1 MPIVSVCARR
11 RPEWGSLPFGNRW
24 ACDITSP
31 PPPPAP
37 IPPSF
42 TFLCQTNERAGRAG
56 HMRIPP
62 SLGYHGNE
70 HWSRQ
75 HLAVVRREGEKAGG
89 EAERDEG
96 RGEKGEGEQIVA
108 AGIPFQSSSLCLSSV
123 CTVSTLPLL
132 SPSISSITAEWVE
145 IWCSPLSTGFVSL
158 IRRMPLKISEM
169 TSRIIPLLCRECV
182 QLALP

>member
-1 MPIVSVCARR
+1 MRSQAAWARIPPIWEPVGVWHHLPRPPSSCPHPSLLYFPASDKSARR
-11 RPEWGSLPFGNRW
+11 ESQSHENP
-24 ACDITSP
+24 
-31 PPPPAP
+31 
-37 IPPSF
+37 
-42 TFLCQTNERAGRAG
+42 
-56 HMRIPP
+56 PP

-75 HLAVVRREGEKAGG
+75 HLAVVRREGG
-89 EAERDEG
+89 EG
-96 RGEKGEGEQIVA
+96 RRRGRNRRGERGEGDQIVA
-108 AGIPFQSSSLCLSSV
+108 GGVPFQSSSLCLSSV

-145 IWCSPLSTGFVSL
+145 IWCSPLSSGFVSL

-169 TSRIIPLLCRECV
+169 TSRVIPLLCWECV